1 MAEELPSREILEQI
15 VERLDHLESLL
26 QSNTARLHA
35 IERRMA
41 IEPLLPVRQR
51 RPPHKPRAGENGETR
66 APQVE
71 APDADEIGLPARA
84 EVEAPDA
91 ETATR
96 VPPSAAQAGEPQS
109 NEPQP
114 HTWSLPSHSTE
125 AQTPDTPSWMNE
137 SQAPRASAPDEMAA
151 REATATGG
159 HRAG

>member
-26 QSNTARLHA
+26 QSNTARLHF
-35 IERRMA
+35 IERRLG
-41 IEPLLPVRQR
+41 IEPPLPVRQR
-51 RPPHKPRAGENGETR
+51 RPPHEPRAGENGETR
-66 APQVE
+66 APQ
-71 APDADEIGLPARA
+71 
-84 EVEAPDA
+84 VEAPDA

-125 AQTPDTPSWMNE
+125 AQTPDTHSWMNE
-137 SQAPRASAPDEMAA
+137 SQAPRA
-151 REATATGG
+151 
-159 HRAG
+159 